1 MRGSMSTSVRTHRPQ
16 LRMRAVAHFI
26 GQSVRSVARA
36 LRSSLP
42 IAVIAMGATA
52 FGGPPIPLNLSPI
65 AVRGGIVAIPLQVPP
80 VGEGLPASMAVQLRD
95 GDRAS
100 EITGRVIWL
109 ATPMTAREPHW
120 TRSANPTVVRTIE
133 GEADP
138 RTLVEPAAPQ
148 RVRSVDA
155 ALLLVDVPDVSERA
169 TLALGATVVSPVWI
183 ARGPSLEV
191 GQGDV
196 AIDPEMGVEWSDDR
210 PDPESPFEWFRWT
223 LIAKA
228 RGERVPAP
236 PGDAASQLFAR
247 HVAELWLAG
256 IDRIERQS
264 EGVADSLRQWLTS
277 TSTWTSAGGAA
288 ATGKA
293 LATWVADPGELGSL
307 LGILL
312 DRNRSDEAVMNAVL
326 AWMDARTPL
335 MLWIESDSGGVVR
348 MAVANPMN
356 DELVVKVQWLGE
368 TLAPLA
374 TLLPPRSIGRMAV
387 ERPAERLGQQAAGEG
402 IVLAIQAENVAR
414 RYTFAPRA
422 VQAKPPS
429 LAFGTFVAPLT
440 LAEVQGGRIGS
451 TPPEWGTA
459 ATLRRRAG
467 HWEIFAECLA
477 PKDGPRDDAFTIE
490 VRGRSLSVRRDG
502 TVDGERDAL
511 LETSVREFEDRWRLR
526 VTLPDGWMPKPGG
539 AGGVIT
545 MGMARDVGTVHTT
558 AVLARASFERRL
570 PLVEVDLSAWTDGL
584 APRDADGAK

>member
-1 MRGSMSTSVRTHRPQ
+1 
-16 LRMRAVAHFI
+16 MRAIAHFI
-26 GQSVRSVARA
+26 GDSVRSVAGA
-36 LRSSLP
+36 LRSSLAILT
-42 IAVIAMGATA
+42 IATGATA

-65 AVRGGIVAIPLQVPP
+65 AVRGGIVAIPLQLPP
-80 VGEGLPASMAVQLRD
+80 AGEGLPSSVPVQLRD

-100 EITGRVIWL
+100 EIIGRVVWL
-109 ATPMTAREPHW
+109 ATPMAAREPHW

-133 GEADP
+133 EETDP
-138 RTLVEPAAPQ
+138 RSLVEAAAPQ
-148 RVRSVDA
+148 RVRSIDA

-169 TLALGATVVSPVWI
+169 TLALGAAVVSPVWI
-183 ARGPSLEV
+183 AAGPSLEV

-196 AIDPEMGVEWSDDR
+196 SIDPEMGVEWSDDR

-256 IDRIERQS
+256 IDRIQRQS

-277 TSTWTSAGGAA
+277 TSVGAPSGTSTRTDAGGAA
-288 ATGKA
+288 AGKA

-312 DRNRSDEAVMNAVL
+312 DRNRSDAAVMNAVL

-374 TLLPPRSIGRMAV
+374 TLLAPRSIGHMAV
-387 ERPAERLGQQAAGEG
+387 DRPAARLVDPASGEG
-402 IVLAIQAENVAR
+402 IVLAVQAENVAR
-414 RYTFAPRA
+414 RFTFAPRA

-451 TPPEWGTA
+451 VPPEWGTA
-459 ATLRRRAG
+459 ASVRRRAG

-490 VRGRSLSVRRDG
+490 VRGRSLTVRRDG

-511 LETSVREFEDRWRLR
+511 LETSIREFEDRWRLR
-526 VTLPDGWMPKPGG
+526 VTLPDSWMPKPG
-539 AGGVIT
+539 APGGVIT

-558 AVLARASFERRL
+558 AVLPRASFERRL

-584 APRDADGAK
+584 APRDADGAR